1 MAADCCMP
9 ALNGWTRP
17 QLRALKQLGRWST
30 EKQTDIITA
39 LSPLPLRG
47 AGLDKASSY
56 SAGNF
61 TVQ

>member
-1 MAADCCMP
+1 M
-9 ALNGWTRP
+9 
-17 QLRALKQLGRWST
+17 QLFCNNHKGLMRLTVAGRWLANSASQT

-56 SAGNF
+56 SAGI
-61 TVQ
+61 